1 MSFPHFWGK
10 RPLLKLIGVEA
21 FYGKIKALHGVSL
34 EVPDGKLVC
43 ILGANGAGK
52 TTILKTISGVV
63 EPEMG
68 TIHFDGERIDR
79 LDAEKIVSLGISHV
93 PENRHIF
100 PELTVYEN
108 LVMGGFL
115 VSDKSLLETRLEEI
129 FDRFAVLR
137 ERKDQLAGTLSGGEQ
152 QLLAI
157 SRALMLK
164 PKLLLLDEPSLGL
177 SPLLVQEIFDTIK
190 ELHRSG
196 VTILLVEQNV
206 NQALRIADYGY
217 VLTSGKIFLSGTYE
231 ELRREE
237 KVREMYLGE
246 GKYVRRSK
254 LWGVT

>member
-1 MSFPHFWGK
+1 M
-10 RPLLKLIGVEA
+10 LKLIGVEA

-34 EVPDGKLVC
+34 EVPHGKLVC

-52 TTILKTISGVV
+52 TTILKTVSGIL
-63 EPEMG
+63 EPETG
-68 TIHFDGERIDR
+68 EIHFNQQRIDGM
-79 LDAEKIVSLGISHV
+79 DSEDIVGLGIGHV

-108 LVMGGFL
+108 LIMGGFL
-115 VSDKSLLETRLEEI
+115 INDKAILEERLESVYH
-129 FDRFAVLR
+129 RFPVLQHR
-137 ERKDQLAGTLSGGEQ
+137 SRQLAGTLSGGEQ
-152 QLLAI
+152 QMLAI
-157 SRALMLK
+157 SRALMLQ

-196 VTILLVEQNV
+196 VTILLVEQNI

-246 GKYVRRSK
+246 GKYVRRAR
-254 LWGVT
+254 LWGM

>member
-1 MSFPHFWGK
+1 M
-10 RPLLKLIGVEA
+10 LKLIGVEA

-34 EVPDGKLVC
+34 EVPHGKLVC

-52 TTILKTISGVV
+52 TTILKTVSGIL
-63 EPEMG
+63 EPETG
-68 TIHFDGERIDR
+68 TIHFDQQRIDGM
-79 LDAEKIVSLGISHV
+79 DPEDIVGLGIGHV
-93 PENRHIF
+93 PENRHVF

-108 LVMGGFL
+108 LIMGGFL
-115 VSDKSLLETRLEEI
+115 INDKVILEERLESVYHR
-129 FDRFAVLR
+129 FPVLQDRSR
-137 ERKDQLAGTLSGGEQ
+137 QLAGTLSGGEQ
-152 QLLAI
+152 QMLAI
-157 SRALMLK
+157 SRALMLQ

-177 SPLLVQEIFDTIK
+177 SPLLVQEIFDTIE

-196 VTILLVEQNV
+196 VTILLVEQNI

-246 GKYVRRSK
+246 GKYVRRAR
-254 LWGVT
+254 LWGM

>member
-1 MSFPHFWGK
+1 M
-10 RPLLKLIGVEA
+10 LKLIGVEA

-34 EVPDGKLVC
+34 EVPRGKLVC

-52 TTILKTISGVV
+52 TTILKTVSGIL
-63 EPEMG
+63 EPETG
-68 TIHFDGERIDR
+68 TIHFDQQRIDGM
-79 LDAEKIVSLGISHV
+79 DPEDIVGLGIGHV
-93 PENRHIF
+93 PENRHVF

-108 LVMGGFL
+108 LIMGGFL
-115 VSDKSLLETRLEEI
+115 INDKAILEERLESVYHR
-129 FDRFAVLR
+129 FPVLQDRSR
-137 ERKDQLAGTLSGGEQ
+137 QLAGTLSGGEQ
-152 QLLAI
+152 QMLAI
-157 SRALMLK
+157 SRALMLQ

-177 SPLLVQEIFDTIK
+177 SPLLVQEIFDTIE

-196 VTILLVEQNV
+196 VTILLVEQNI

-246 GKYVRRSK
+246 GKYVRRAR
-254 LWGVT
+254 LWGM

>member
-1 MSFPHFWGK
+1 
-10 RPLLKLIGVEA
+10 LLKLIGVEA

-34 EVPDGKLVC
+34 EVPHGKLVC

-52 TTILKTISGVV
+52 TTILKTVSGIL
-63 EPEMG
+63 EPETG
-68 TIHFDGERIDR
+68 TIHFDQQRIDGM
-79 LDAEKIVSLGISHV
+79 DPEDIVGLGIGHV

-108 LVMGGFL
+108 LIMGGFL
-115 VSDKSLLETRLEEI
+115 INDKAILEERLESVYHR
-129 FDRFAVLR
+129 FPVLQDRSR
-137 ERKDQLAGTLSGGEQ
+137 QLAGTLSGGEQ
-152 QLLAI
+152 QMLAI
-157 SRALMLK
+157 SRALMLQ

-196 VTILLVEQNV
+196 VTILLVEQNI

-246 GKYVRRSK
+246 GKYVRRAR
-254 LWGVT
+254 LWGM

>member
-1 MSFPHFWGK
+1 M
-10 RPLLKLIGVEA
+10 LKLIGVEA

-34 EVPDGKLVC
+34 EVPHGKLVC

-52 TTILKTISGVV
+52 TTILKTVSGILK
-63 EPEMG
+63 PETG
-68 TIHFDGERIDR
+68 TIHFDQQRIDGM
-79 LDAEKIVSLGISHV
+79 DPEDIVGLGVGHV

-108 LVMGGFL
+108 LIMGGFL
-115 VSDKSLLETRLEEI
+115 INDKAILEERLESAYHR
-129 FDRFAVLR
+129 FPVLQDRSR
-137 ERKDQLAGTLSGGEQ
+137 QLAGTLSGGEQ
-152 QLLAI
+152 QMLAI
-157 SRALMLK
+157 SRALMLQ

-196 VTILLVEQNV
+196 VTILLVEQNI

-246 GKYVRRSK
+246 GKYVRRAR
-254 LWGVT
+254 LWGM

>member
-115 VSDKSLLETRLEEI
+115 VSDRSLLETRLEEI

-152 QLLAI
+152 QMLAI

-246 GKYVRRSK
+246 GKYVRRSR
-254 LWGVT
+254 LWGTV

>member
-1 MSFPHFWGK
+1 M
-10 RPLLKLIGVEA
+10 LKLIGVEA

-34 EVPDGKLVC
+34 EVPHGKLVC

-52 TTILKTISGVV
+52 TTILKTVSGILK
-63 EPEMG
+63 PETG
-68 TIHFDGERIDR
+68 TIHFDQQRIDGM
-79 LDAEKIVSLGISHV
+79 DPEDIVGLGIGHV
-93 PENRHIF
+93 PENRHVF
-100 PELTVYEN
+100 PQLTVYEN
-108 LVMGGFL
+108 LIMGGFL
-115 VSDKSLLETRLEEI
+115 INDKAILEERLESVYHR
-129 FDRFAVLR
+129 FPVLQDRSR
-137 ERKDQLAGTLSGGEQ
+137 QLAGTLSGGEQ
-152 QLLAI
+152 QMLAI
-157 SRALMLK
+157 SRALMLQ

-196 VTILLVEQNV
+196 VTILLVEQNI

-246 GKYVRRSK
+246 GKYVRRAR
-254 LWGVT
+254 LWGM

>member
-1 MSFPHFWGK
+1 M
-10 RPLLKLIGVEA
+10 LKLIGVEA
-21 FYGKIKALHGVSL
+21 FYGKIKALRGVSL
-34 EVPDGKLVC
+34 EVPHGKLVC

-52 TTILKTISGVV
+52 TTILKTVSGIL
-63 EPEMG
+63 EPETG
-68 TIHFDGERIDR
+68 TIHFDQQRIDGM
-79 LDAEKIVSLGISHV
+79 DPEDIVGLGIGHV

-100 PELTVYEN
+100 PQLTVYEN
-108 LVMGGFL
+108 LIMGGFL
-115 VSDKSLLETRLEEI
+115 INDKAILEERLESVYHR
-129 FDRFAVLR
+129 FPVLQDRSR
-137 ERKDQLAGTLSGGEQ
+137 QLAGTLSGGEQ
-152 QLLAI
+152 QMLAI
-157 SRALMLK
+157 SRALMLQ

-196 VTILLVEQNV
+196 VTILLVEQNI

-246 GKYVRRSK
+246 GKYVRRAR
-254 LWGVT
+254 LWGM